1 MNSNKH
7 FVKLFVNPIDNGKIM
22 NLPELDLLLLD
33 LSKSCYISSI
43 HIFSLNLGFLS
54 DLYFDLLYSVL
65 KLHSMSIDVFTDFKH
80 INASLINNFDI
91 INVHYDFLH
100 NYDKDKYIFNTI
112 KAGNESGKIINIKTF
127 DTECLKD
134 TDKAINILN
143 SMQIKSW
150 EIIPDHRNI
159 NKLDYTKTEKL
170 IEQYTNNIN
179 KMNFS
184 FQNKLQLDGV
194 LNLNNY
200 NQTILHI
207 TPETKVAIQKFNNK
221 KYSLQTIENIDEI
234 ENVLLELENLQDNF
248 CKKCTSKIKCM
259 ANYYNNY
266 TYTGKSCCGLK
277 NLLEGQYK

>member
-1 MNSNKH
+1 MNSKH
-7 FVKLFVNPIDNGKIM
+7 FVKLFVNPIDNGKVID
-22 NLPELDLLLLD
+22 LPELDKLLLD

-43 HIFSLNLGFLS
+43 HIFSPSLGYLS
-54 DLYFDLLYSVL
+54 DLYFDLLYNVI
-65 KLHSMSIDVFTDFKH
+65 KLHCRNIDVFTDFKM

-100 NYDKDKYIFNTI
+100 SYDKDKHIFNTI

-134 TDKAINILN
+134 QDKAIDILN

-150 EIIPDHRNI
+150 EIIPDHRDI
-159 NKLDYTKTEKL
+159 DKIDYTKTEK
-170 IEQYTNNIN
+170 IINQYCKSIK

-200 NQTILHI
+200 NQTIL
-207 TPETKVAIQKFNNK
+207 TVTSNTKLAIQRFLNKNNF
-221 KYSLQTIENIDEI
+221 LQTIEDVNEI
-234 ENVLLELENLQDNF
+234 GKILTEMENLQDNF